1 MIDNK
6 IATDKEHEALEEVV
20 GRLLSAHDLT
30 VTTAESC
37 TGGLLAGRL
46 VNVPGIS
53 ANFKEG
59 YITYANEAKE
69 KLLGV
74 SHRTLTEH
82 GAVSEETAREMAEG
96 VRRAAGADIGV
107 GITGIAGPDG
117 GTKEKPVGLVYI
129 GCCFRG
135 KTYVRRF
142 VFDGNRSEVRESA
155 VENALSLLQEVIL
168 AGTAESKEVQSEDA
182 ESKRTQSCGVA
193 E

>member
-1 MIDNK
+1 MIDK
-6 IATDKEHEALEEVV
+6 IYKDKEQEPLEEIA
-20 GRLLSAHDLT
+20 GRLLSAHGLT

-74 SHRTLTEH
+74 AHKTLTEH
-82 GAVSEETAREMAEG
+82 GAVSEETAHEMAEG

-135 KTYVRRF
+135 KTCVRRF

-155 VENALSLLQEVIL
+155 VSAALTLLCEVIR
-168 AGTAESKEVQSEDA
+168 E
-182 ESKRTQSCGVA
+182 GVA